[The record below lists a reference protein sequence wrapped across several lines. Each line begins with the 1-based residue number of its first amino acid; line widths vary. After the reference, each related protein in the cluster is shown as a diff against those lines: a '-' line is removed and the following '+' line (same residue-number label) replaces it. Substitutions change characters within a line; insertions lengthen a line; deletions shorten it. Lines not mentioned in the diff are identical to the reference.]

1 LKSDLP
7 ALKLFL
13 EEIEGAVRVKH
24 LKELFWVEAIICGVT
39 VAMAFC
45 GNWGVFAG
53 LAFMSM
59 IVPIWVIALGVWGS
73 VFGVEALE
81 AMFASGSRGVQS
93 DGQSD
98 ARSGNRPGVM
108 NVPASAYPKPKP
120 KR

>member
-73 VFGVEALE
+73 V
-81 AMFASGSRGVQS
+81 
-93 DGQSD
+93 
-98 ARSGNRPGVM
+98 RSGGFRSDVRKWLQGGPERWAERC
-108 NVPASAYPKPKP
+108 P
-120 KR
+120 